1 MDFLVRNSDLLLEKS
16 MNFLWTKQAVLSD
29 NIVNAETPGYRT
41 KVVTFEETL
50 RSRLEQ
56 ADGMDKS
63 SRAMRSVVQQTGY
76 QVKTLP
82 GVTRM
87 DDNGVNVT
95 EQNVELIRN
104 AYQLQYTMNA
114 ISSDLATLRTA
125 VSGQ

>member
-16 MNFLWTKQAVLSD
+16 MNFLWTKQAAISD

-50 RSRLEQ
+50 RSRLEH
-56 ADGMDKS
+56 ASDMGKS
-63 SRAMRSVVQQTGY
+63 PRAMRSVVEQTGY